1 MTEYIVKIGFWL
13 RAYQG
18 IAIDADSD
26 AEVIEKAKVAA
37 TKAMESSAFPDHID
51 IDERRQGIIA
61 YIDCKTPSGSRS
73 VITDLEF
80 DADRI
85 GDETA

>member
-1 MTEYIVKIGFWL
+1 MAEYIVKVGFWL

-18 IAIDADSD
+18 IAIDADFDSE
-26 AEVIEKAKVAA
+26 AIEKAKAA
-37 TKAMESSAFPDHID
+37 TKKAMESSEVPDHIE

-61 YIDCKTPSGSRS
+61 YIDCKTLSGLRS
-73 VITDLEF
+73 VTTNLEF

-85 GDETA
+85 GDEAT